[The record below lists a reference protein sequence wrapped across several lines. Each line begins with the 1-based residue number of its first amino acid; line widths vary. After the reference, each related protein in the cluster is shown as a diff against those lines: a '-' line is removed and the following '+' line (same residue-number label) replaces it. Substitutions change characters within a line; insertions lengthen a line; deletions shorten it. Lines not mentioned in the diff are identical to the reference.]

1 MKHTDI
7 MRMEREKRRAEKKTD
22 RLMKGGV
29 DNRSVKD
36 FIDELHDLFFFDET
50 KIYNLKDNV
59 EIMELFEDMKEEISD
74 KQWENVMRKAI
85 RKAKVAQK
93 DEAYNE
99 LKAILDELG

>member
-7 MRMEREKRRAEKKTD
+7 MRIEREKRRAEKKAD
-22 RLMKGGV
+22 RLMKGGTEI
-29 DNRSVKD
+29 RSVKD
-36 FIDELHDLFFFDET
+36 FIDELHDLFFYDAI
-50 KIYNLKDNV
+50 KIYNLSDNV
-59 EIMELFEDMKEEISD
+59 DIMELFEDMREEIPE
-74 KQWENVMRKAI
+74 KQWENVLRKAI